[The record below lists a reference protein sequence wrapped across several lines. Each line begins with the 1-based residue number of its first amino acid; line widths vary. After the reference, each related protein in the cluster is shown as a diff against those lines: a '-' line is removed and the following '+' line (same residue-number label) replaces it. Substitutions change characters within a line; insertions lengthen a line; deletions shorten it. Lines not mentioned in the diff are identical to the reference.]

1 MGRDVGSIRAE
12 LTPQLQQLARQL
24 GRKAF
29 PEGLPRGTKFSELE
43 AIAVALGD
51 EIARQ
56 LIESNVQEQTA
67 AWPEQEPAPCPEC
80 GGPTSEAPDR
90 PRSLMTTRG
99 EVTWT
104 EHARYCHRCRRA
116 FFPSGPGAG
125 PGSDG
130 PQPARPAEGR
140 PCRRP

>member
-1 MGRDVGSIRAE
+1 MGRDVGSIRTE
-12 LTPQLQQLARQL
+12 LTPELQQAARQLAR
-24 GRKAF
+24 KVF

-43 AIAVALGD
+43 DIAGALGD

-67 AWPEQEPAPCPEC
+67 ERPEEDSTPCPEC
-80 GGPTSEAPDR
+80 RGPTSEAPDR

-116 FFPSGPGAG
+116 FFPSEPSVGP
-125 PGSDG
+125 
-130 PQPARPAEGR
+130 
-140 PCRRP
+140 

>member
-1 MGRDVGSIRAE
+1 LERTAKMGRDVGSIRTE
-12 LTPQLQQLARQL
+12 LTPELQQVARQLAR
-24 GRKAF
+24 KVF

-43 AIAVALGD
+43 DIAGALGD

-67 AWPEQEPAPCPEC
+67 DWPEEDSTPCPEC
-80 GGPTSEAPDR
+80 RGPTSKAPDR

-104 EHARYCHRCRRA
+104 EHARYCHRCRRT
-116 FFPSGPGAG
+116 FFPSGPGTG
-125 PGSDG
+125 P
-130 PQPARPAEGR
+130 
-140 PCRRP
+140 

>member
-1 MGRDVGSIRAE
+1 MGRDAGSIRAE
-12 LTPQLQQLARQL
+12 LKPELRQLARQL
-24 GRKAF
+24 ARKVF

-43 AIAVALGD
+43 DVAGALGD

-67 AWPEQEPAPCPEC
+67 DWPEEDPAPCPEC
-80 GGPTSEAPDR
+80 RGPTSKAPDR

-104 EHARYCHRCRRA
+104 EHARYCRRCRRT
-116 FFPSGPGAG
+116 FFPSGPGVG
-125 PGSDG
+125 P
-130 PQPARPAEGR
+130 
-140 PCRRP
+140 

>member
-1 MGRDVGSIRAE
+1 MGRDAGSIRVE
-12 LTPQLQQLARQL
+12 LSPELQQVACQL
-24 GRKAF
+24 GRKVF
-29 PEGLPRGTKFSELE
+29 PEGLPRETKFSELE
-43 AIAVALGD
+43 AIACALGD

-56 LIESNVQEQTA
+56 LMESHVQQQTA
-67 AWPEQEPAPCPEC
+67 DWPEGDSAPCPEC
-80 GGPTSEAPDR
+80 RGPTSEAPDR

-125 PGSDG
+125 P
-130 PQPARPAEGR
+130 
-140 PCRRP
+140 